1 MRREE
6 TEINHGG
13 GGGLW
18 IDEGA
23 SKRRRRSIER
33 VLFVSP
39 LRLSREAEGHATS
52 APLRSVR
59 DRWRGDHSLPLCPDS
74 KNVLHPDYDSAGP
87 GPAHGPMISPVV
99 LLDELLHTQTP
110 TSALASSTVSSHV
123 VHMLC
128 SRPHTPYT

>member
-74 KNVLHPDYDSAGP
+74 KNVLHPDYD
-87 GPAHGPMISPVV
+87 ISGGVV
-99 LLDELLHTQTP
+99 GLQLWPLP
-110 TSALASSTVSSHV
+110 P
-123 VHMLC
+123 
-128 SRPHTPYT
+128 SRLT